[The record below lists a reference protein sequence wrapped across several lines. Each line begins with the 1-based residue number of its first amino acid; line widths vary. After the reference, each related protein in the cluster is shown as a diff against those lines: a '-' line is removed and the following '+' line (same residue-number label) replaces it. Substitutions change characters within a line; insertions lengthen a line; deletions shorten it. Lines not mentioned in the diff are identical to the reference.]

1 MSDLLRWC
9 VDQLHHTFGLEASD
23 DIVQY
28 ILSIESGE
36 EIAEYVW
43 DLLQGTEGKKK
54 RWFIDELLVRW
65 QRTRCPVPDG
75 ASLFLLRETPSE
87 MQDVAKDLLR
97 KSKRKGRNRQELP
110 TMSDPEPGP
119 EVVKTPIDLLKVQ
132 KSCGPSSLKK
142 KNKFVNLYTKDGQE
156 KLTILLPGRH
166 SCTCLAQK
174 HCLINNCMTCGRIVC
189 EQEGSGPCLFCGSL
203 QVCTKEEQKILQRDS
218 NKSQKLRKKLMSDH
232 VRQSDTAEKEIL
244 PHEEEQMKVGLEK
257 ALQHRDK
264 LLEFDKNSV
273 QRTQVLDDE
282 SDYFSTD
289 SNQWLSPGER
299 EALCRREMELLELR
313 HASRKARKITLD
325 FAGRQVLE
333 EGESLNQ
340 YYSRFDEAVQA
351 INTGTMV
358 TMSQQSDNP
367 PLRELLNPNILQT
380 APQWVDMGHREIP
393 QKPQGTV
400 VASEAG
406 LGRAQLRLQDR
417 ELQEMFDGGWC
428 LSMHQPWASLLIT
441 GIKRV
446 EGRSWYTTHRGRLWI
461 AAAAKRPTPQEIS
474 HVEYQYRQQYRTELQ
489 FPRQYPTG
497 CLLGCVSMTDCLSQ
511 EQYKEQFHETCED
524 SSSPFMFICSQ
535 PQELLIK
542 FPMKGKHKIW
552 KLDSQLH
559 QGARKGLMPSP
570 NLCA

>member
-1 MSDLLRWC
+1 MKHLLSKMKDYVVTPACLPAHIDNRNFQNFTQLFSKQTLPKLRLISSC
-9 VDQLHHTFGLEASD
+9 VVDSSAVGSVSGLPG
-23 DIVQY
+23 
-28 ILSIESGE
+28 LSPNFC
-36 EIAEYVW
+36 AVC
-43 DLLQGTEGKKK
+43 
-54 RWFIDELLVRW
+54 LLV
-65 QRTRCPVPDG
+65 VH
-75 ASLFLLRETPSE
+75 FYVRETSF
-87 MQDVAKDLLR
+87 
-97 KSKRKGRNRQELP
+97 SKRQIICWNTQDHRAAVE
-110 TMSDPEPGP
+110 
-119 EVVKTPIDLLKVQ
+119 KV
-132 KSCGPSSLKK
+132 
-142 KNKFVNLYTKDGQE
+142 
-156 KLTILLPGRH
+156 
-166 SCTCLAQK
+166 
-174 HCLINNCMTCGRIVC
+174 
-189 EQEGSGPCLFCGSL
+189 
-203 QVCTKEEQKILQRDS
+203 VCTKEEQKILQRDS

-358 TMSQQSDNP
+358 TMSQQPDNP